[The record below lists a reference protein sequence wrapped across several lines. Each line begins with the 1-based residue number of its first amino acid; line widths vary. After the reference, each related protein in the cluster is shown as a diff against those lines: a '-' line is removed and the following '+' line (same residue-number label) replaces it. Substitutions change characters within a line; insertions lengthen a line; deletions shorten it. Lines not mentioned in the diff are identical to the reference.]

1 MLDDLWNGFL
11 ELTAQFVIPD
21 WGAVVAILPILVI
34 FLVVAVLLWVFL
46 KLFHQAPARRGK
58 TRIAPLTP
66 EGIHMPGPSFAPIVA
81 SVGAFLLFLG
91 LVFGGLVLVVGAI
104 GLVVGL
110 LYWLREALRIYEH
123 DTGATTPALP
133 AVVHPGPPPGVH
145 MPGPSYRP
153 ILGAIGTAML
163 MLGLVFGEWV
173 LAVGVIAL
181 VATLLGW
188 LVDARKEYEKTEEA
202 DTTGHLEN
210 IPDPRTPSLLLVGL
224 GILLVAAV
232 VIQGGWV
239 PPREASGGEG
249 ATSSGETSS
258 GAPPPAGGPS
268 GEPGGSPAP
277 APAADVTLTAKGVA
291 FLETTF
297 SAPADTPF
305 TLALVNDDD
314 AIPHNVELKD
324 AAGASV
330 YQGEIFPGIAT
341 RVYDV
346 PALPAGTYSFL
357 CTVHPSM
364 AGTATVQ

>member
-21 WGAVVAILPILVI
+21 WGAVIAILPILVL
-34 FLVVAVLLWVFL
+34 FLVVAILLWVFL

-58 TRIAPLTP
+58 ARIEPLTP

-104 GLVVGL
+104 GLAVGL
-110 LYWLREALRIYEH
+110 LYWLREALRVYEH

-133 AVVHPGPPPGVH
+133 AVIHPGPPPGVH

-153 ILGAIGTAML
+153 FLGAIGTAML

-210 IPDPRTPSLLLVGL
+210 IPSPRTPSLLLVGL
-224 GILLVAAV
+224 GILLVGAV

-239 PPREASGGEG
+239 PPRGASGGEVP
-249 ATSSGETSS
+249 AASG
-258 GAPPPAGGPS
+258 PPAAGPD
-268 GEPGGSPAP
+268 A
-277 APAADVTLTAKGVA
+277 TLTAKGVA
-291 FLETTF
+291 FLESTF
-297 SAPADTPF
+297 TAPADTPF
-305 TLALVNDDD
+305 TLAFINDDD
-314 AIPHNVELKD
+314 AIPHNVEIKD

-330 YQGEIFPGIAT
+330 YKGEIFPGIAT
-341 RVYDV
+341 KVYDV
-346 PALPAGTYSFL
+346 PALAAGTYDFL

>member
-21 WGAVVAILPILVI
+21 WGAVVALLPILVM
-34 FLVVAVLLWVFL
+34 FLVIAVLLRIFL

-58 TRIAPLTP
+58 ARIEPLTP
-66 EGIHMPGPSFAPIVA
+66 DGIHMPGPSFAPIVA
-81 SVGAFLLFLG
+81 SLGAFLLFLG

-110 LYWLREALRIYEH
+110 LYWLREALRVYER
-123 DTGATTPALP
+123 DTGAVAPGLP
-133 AVVHPGPPPGVH
+133 AVIHPGPPPGVH

-153 ILGAIGTAML
+153 FLGALGAAML

-181 VATLLGW
+181 IVTLLGW
-188 LVDARKEYEKTEEA
+188 LVDARKEYVKTEEA

-224 GILLVAAV
+224 GILLVGAV

-239 PPREASGGEG
+239 PPRGASGGEV
-249 ATSSGETSS
+249 AVSS
-258 GAPPPAGGPS
+258 APPAGGPS
-268 GEPGGSPAP
+268 GEPAGSGAP
-277 APAADVTLTAKGVA
+277 PPAADVTLTAKGIL
-291 FLETTF
+291 FLEPSFT
-297 SAPADTPF
+297 APADTPF
-305 TLALVNDDD
+305 TLAFINED
-314 AIPHNVELKD
+314 AGTPHNVELKD
-324 AAGASV
+324 PSGGVA
-330 YQGEIFPGIAT
+330 YLGEIFPGIAT
-341 RVYDV
+341 TVYDV
-346 PALPAGTYSFL
+346 PALPAGAYTFL

-364 AGTATVQ
+364 TGTATVQ